1 MTHRLRVWAA
11 VCSLYMILF
20 TQMLDTSIAILSL
33 LVISIDLHLD
43 VYQSAGIMTFYG
55 VGLVIAFPMGAFLTK
70 FWSEG
75 LLFIIGCLIFIV
87 TSLVCGLA
95 EDSDIFLLFRFI
107 QGIGAGFSVVV
118 CQSLMIKVLGEDKR
132 PLALALTM
140 SAVTMA
146 PVFGPLVGSIIT
158 EYLDWRWL
166 FLSNVPLCAVGVFFV
181 VSYLEFSVKKGEKFQ
196 RGYFISLLLFS
207 VFVSTV
213 QFIFDFGEKFRWF
226 SSFEIQ
232 SATIIAVSVAIL
244 FYFSNQRENAQIFN
258 FKLLA
263 EPGFRL
269 STLVLTFGNG
279 LIVASL
285 VILPI
290 WLQTDYGL
298 SIIQAGLIVSV
309 ASALAAVISPMIGKY
324 YPEKHYVSLS
334 LFSVS
339 ATACAFLAM
348 SRFTSDTS
356 QEYIVFTR
364 IIAGLGIATFTAPL
378 LTVSF
383 KKLAVEEITKANSL
397 SLTMRLYSANLFI
410 TLSLLLWKHKQSEIY
425 SSITHGTDR
434 AYIMHALENGI
445 ATGFRHITS
454 TLQVEAMSQI
464 MLYFGIAFA
473 IAIIP
478 VGYLKLHFRVTE
490 KPVVRRC
497 EKI

>member
-1 MTHRLRVWAA
+1 MKNSLQVWAA

-75 LLFIIGCLIFIV
+75 LLFIIGCLIFMV
-87 TSLVCGLA
+87 TSLACGLA
-95 EDSDIFLLFRFI
+95 QNSDLFLFFRFI

-118 CQSLMIKVLGEDKR
+118 CQSLMIKVLGDDKR
-132 PLALALTM
+132 PLALSLTM
-140 SAVTMA
+140 SAVTLA
-146 PVFGPLVGSIIT
+146 PVFGPLIGSIIT

-166 FLSNVPLCAVGVFFV
+166 FLSNVPLCAIGVFFV
-181 VSYLEFSVKKGEKFQ
+181 VSYLEFSVKKDEKFQ
-196 RGYFISLLLFS
+196 KGYFVSLLLFS

-213 QFIFDFGEKFRWF
+213 QFIFDFGEKFGWF
-226 SSFEIQ
+226 KSFEIQ
-232 SATIIAVSVAIL
+232 TALAIAMSVAIL
-244 FYFSNQRENAQIFN
+244 FYFSNRRETAQIFN
-258 FKLLA
+258 FKLLS
-263 EPGFRL
+263 EPGYGL
-269 STLVLTFGNG
+269 PTLVLTFGNG
-279 LIVASL
+279 LIVSSL

-324 YPEKHYVSLS
+324 YPEKYYVPLS

-339 ATACAFLAM
+339 ATACAFFAM
-348 SRFTSDTS
+348 SRFSPDTS

-364 IIAGLGIATFTAPL
+364 IIAGLGISTFTAPL

-410 TLSLLLWKHKQSEIY
+410 TLSLLIWKYKQSELY
-425 SSITHGTDR
+425 SSITHGVDR
-434 AYIMHALENGI
+434 AYIMNALENGI
-445 ATGFRHITS
+445 TTGFGHIAS
-454 TLQVEAMSQI
+454 TLRVDAMSQI

-478 VGYLKLHFRVTE
+478 VGYLKYHFRVEEKATE
-490 KPVVRRC
+490 
-497 EKI
+497 